1 MIGEKVKLVGFM
13 VASDGV
19 YADSSNNEAVT
30 KFRNRL
36 ILH

>member
-19 YADSSNNEAVT
+19 YADSKNNEAFT
-30 KFRNRL
+30 KFQNRI